1 MAKRSGGKA
10 YYMISAVAQKYNI
23 HPQTLRLYEREGLL
37 KPSRTEGNTRL
48 YSEEDLEQLET
59 ILSLTRDLGVNLA
72 GVEIILN
79 MRRKIEAMQHEV
91 NEFMDYVKRELSRGI
106 GDWEQRLST
115 ALVKSSPTDLVRSAG
130 HAAPT
135 HHGTNP
141 ARTRRPPP
149 RPPTRSTRTRRRGRR
164 RPLREAAMRRE
175 AGEDAQA
182 DALQAYL
189 RAIARLPRL
198 TPEQEQ
204 ELGRRIQRDHDQE
217 ALRRLVE
224 GNLRFVVSYAK
235 RYRGLGVSFLDLIH
249 EGNLGLMEAAR
260 RFDPERNVKFIT
272 YAVWW
277 IRQAL
282 THALSTQT
290 RAFSLPQKVSG
301 AAARLTREVAELT
314 EQLERAPTS
323 SEIAADTE
331 MSEADVAVLMRLG
344 ARDVS
349 LSDRM
354 GVADDESGPEIGDL
368 IESPSPPIEEDLVRQ
383 SMVDRVRAALS
394 ELDDKER
401 AIVELRFGLDRD
413 GEMRTLQ
420 EIGEALHLSRERIRQ
435 IEARAKEKLRRSKRA
450 NELRSYLN

>member
-1 MAKRSGGKA
+1 MS
-10 YYMISAVAQKYNI
+10 
-23 HPQTLRLYEREGLL
+23 
-37 KPSRTEGNTRL
+37 
-48 YSEEDLEQLET
+48 D
-59 ILSLTRDLGVNLA
+59 
-72 GVEIILN
+72 
-79 MRRKIEAMQHEV
+79 
-91 NEFMDYVKRELSRGI
+91 
-106 GDWEQRLST
+106 
-115 ALVKSSPTDLVRSAG
+115 
-130 HAAPT
+130 
-135 HHGTNP
+135 
-141 ARTRRPPP
+141 
-149 RPPTRSTRTRRRGRR
+149 
-164 RPLREAAMRRE
+164 
-175 AGEDAQA
+175 DAQA

-189 RAIARLPRL
+189 CAIAKLPRL

-204 ELGRRIQRDHDQE
+204 ELGRRIQRDNDQE

-260 RFDPERNVKFIT
+260 RFDPDRNVKFIT

-282 THALSTQT
+282 THALSSQT

-301 AAARLTREVAELT
+301 AAARLNREVAELT
-314 EQLERAPTS
+314 EQLERPPTA
-323 SEIAADTE
+323 SEIAAGAE
-331 MSEADVAVLMRLG
+331 MSEADVAALLRLG

-354 GVADDESGPEIGDL
+354 GFEHDEDGPELGDVL
-368 IESPSPPIEEDLVRQ
+368 ESPEPPIEDDLVRQ
-383 SMVDRVRAALS
+383 SMVDRVRAVLT

-401 AIVELRFGLDRD
+401 EIVELRFGLDRD

-420 EIGEALHLSRERIRQ
+420 EIGETLHLSRERIRQ